1 MNLRPVK
8 IIALFVLVLMVIP
21 SSVVSGAKV
30 PLTANVGEAVLLSVE
45 AGEAN
50 GTSEDDEGLRANF
63 EKIAEKLLEHSERI
77 RERVNST
84 LEKRGVDEVPGEAR
98 ESLRLGLEALVQ
110 ARSLFEEG
118 NFEEAAQIAHQAM
131 NHFSAAF
138 RNIEETIPEEPDE
151 EEVKAETEEVVG
163 LKVAMER
170 AYAFLDKVEASAT
183 NLQDEGYGVDAIL
196 AELDNAKASLEQALT
211 LLDGGEV
218 SAAAR
223 AMAAAQG
230 TLGRSNGALNSVAKR
245 QKEKRTEGFLEQ
257 AQARARNLNG
267 TIVKLQT
274 RLMERNAISVRAAL
288 GATEK
293 KLERLRER
301 LGEDDLDD
309 VLDELEDAIEE
320 MDDELEDLNGNNTS
334 TMLKE
339 MNRVEARIRVLQRTE
354 ERLRN
359 KGEETPEIQI
369 RLNVSTALLEQIRL
383 QLEAGDLEA
392 LKELIEEAEESFKDA
407 RDEIQGSKV
416 SGIKER
422 MREKLKDLLETSEED
437 EPEEDDEFID
447 EIRELEKMI
456 ADLEDYMRRLA
467 AAGANATDV
476 EAELQRARNLLRE
489 AAELAGEDPEAAE
502 DLIDAAEE
510 AVNEIDDL
518 LEELEEM
525 SEGSETESEDEEEHE
540 GSKGETKGAN
550 QTTG

>member
-21 SSVVSGAKV
+21 SSVVSGAKA

-45 AGEAN
+45 SGEAN

-84 LEKRGVDEVPGEAR
+84 LEKRGVDEVPGEVR

-118 NFEEAAQIAHQAM
+118 NFEEAARIAHQAM

-163 LKVAMER
+163 LKVAIER
-170 AYAFLDKVEASAT
+170 AYIFLDKIESTAM
-183 NLQDEGYGVDAIL
+183 NLQEEVYNVDAVL
-196 AELDNAKASLEQALT
+196 AELDNARASLEQALA
-211 LLDGGEV
+211 LLDGGNV

-230 TLGRSNGALNSVAKR
+230 TLGRSNGALNSVMKR

-257 AQARARNLNG
+257 ARARARNLNG
-267 TIVKLQT
+267 TILKLQT
-274 RLMERNAISVRAAL
+274 RLMERNALSVRAAL

-359 KGEETPEIQI
+359 KGEETPEIQS

-407 RDEIQGSKV
+407 RDEIQDSKV

-422 MREKLKDLLETSEED
+422 MREKLKDMLETSEED
-437 EPEEDDEFID
+437 EPEEDDELID

-510 AVNEIDDL
+510 AVDEIDDL
-518 LEELEEM
+518 LEELEDM
-525 SEGSETESEDEEEHE
+525 SEGSETESEEEEEHE
-540 GSKGETKGAN
+540 VPKGETKGAN

>member
-21 SSVVSGAKV
+21 SSVVSGAKA

-84 LEKRGVDEVPGEAR
+84 LEKRGVDEVPGEVR

-118 NFEEAAQIAHQAM
+118 NFEEAARIAHQAM

-138 RNIEETIPEEPDE
+138 RNIEEKIPEEPDE
-151 EEVKAETEEVVG
+151 EEVKAETEVVG
-163 LKVAMER
+163 LKVAIER

-183 NLQDEGYGVDAIL
+183 NLQDEGYGVDTIL

-211 LLDGGEV
+211 LLDRGEV

-257 AQARARNLNG
+257 AWARARNLNG

-274 RLMERNAISVRAAL
+274 RLQERNALSVRAAL

-383 QLEAGDLEA
+383 RLEAGDLEA

-422 MREKLKDLLETSEED
+422 MREKLKDMLETFEED
-437 EPEEDDEFID
+437 EPEEDDELID
-447 EIRELEKMI
+447 EIRELKKMI

-489 AAELAGEDPEAAE
+489 AAELAGEYPEAAE

-510 AVNEIDDL
+510 AVDEIADL
-518 LEELEEM
+518 LEVLEDM
-525 SEGSETESEDEEEHE
+525 SEGSETESEEEEEHE
-540 GSKGETKGAN
+540 VPKGETKGAN

>member
-1 MNLRPVK
+1 
-8 IIALFVLVLMVIP
+8 
-21 SSVVSGAKV
+21 
-30 PLTANVGEAVLLSVE
+30 
-45 AGEAN
+45 
-50 GTSEDDEGLRANF
+50 
-63 EKIAEKLLEHSERI
+63 
-77 RERVNST
+77 
-84 LEKRGVDEVPGEAR
+84 
-98 ESLRLGLEALVQ
+98 
-110 ARSLFEEG
+110 
-118 NFEEAAQIAHQAM
+118 M

-163 LKVAMER
+163 LKVAIER
-170 AYAFLDKVEASAT
+170 AYIFLDKIESTAM
-183 NLQDEGYGVDAIL
+183 NLQEEVYNVDAVL
-196 AELDNAKASLEQALT
+196 AELDNARASLEQALA
-211 LLDGGEV
+211 LLDGGNV

-230 TLGRSNGALNSVAKR
+230 TLGRSNGALNSVMKR

-267 TIVKLQT
+267 TIIKLQT
-274 RLMERNAISVRAAL
+274 RLMERNALSVRAAL

-359 KGEETPEIQI
+359 KGEETPEIQS

-422 MREKLKDLLETSEED
+422 MREKLKDMLETSEED
-437 EPEEDDEFID
+437 EPEEDDELID

-489 AAELAGEDPEAAE
+489 AVELAGEDPEAAE

-510 AVNEIDDL
+510 AVDEIDDL
-518 LEELEEM
+518 LEELEDM
-525 SEGSETESEDEEEHE
+525 SEGSETESEEEEEHE
-540 GSKGETKGAN
+540 VPKGETKGAN

>member
-21 SSVVSGAKV
+21 SSVVLGAKA

-84 LEKRGVDEVPGEAR
+84 LEKRGVDEVPWEIR

-118 NFEEAAQIAHQAM
+118 NFEEAARIAHQAM

-163 LKVAMER
+163 LKVAIER
-170 AYAFLDKVEASAT
+170 AYIFLDKIESTAM
-183 NLQDEGYGVDAIL
+183 NLQEEVYNVDAVL
-196 AELDNAKASLEQALT
+196 AELDNARASLEQALA
-211 LLDGGEV
+211 LLDGGNV

-230 TLGRSNGALNSVAKR
+230 TLGRSNGALNSVMKR

-267 TIVKLQT
+267 TIIKLQT
-274 RLMERNAISVRAAL
+274 RLMERNALSVRAAL

-359 KGEETPEIQI
+359 KGEETPEIQS

-407 RDEIQGSKV
+407 RDEIQDSKV

-422 MREKLKDLLETSEED
+422 MREKLKDMLETSEED
-437 EPEEDDEFID
+437 EPEEDDELID

-510 AVNEIDDL
+510 AVDEIDDL
-518 LEELEEM
+518 LEELEDM
-525 SEGSETESEDEEEHE
+525 SEGSETESEEEEEHE
-540 GSKGETKGAN
+540 VPKGETKGAN

>member
-21 SSVVSGAKV
+21 SSVVSGAKA

-84 LEKRGVDEVPGEAR
+84 LEKRGVDEVPGEVR

-118 NFEEAAQIAHQAM
+118 NFEEAARIAHQAM

-163 LKVAMER
+163 LKVAIER
-170 AYAFLDKVEASAT
+170 AYIFLDKIESTAM
-183 NLQDEGYGVDAIL
+183 NLQEEVYNVDAVL
-196 AELDNAKASLEQALT
+196 AELDNARASLEQALA
-211 LLDGGEV
+211 LLDGGNV

-230 TLGRSNGALNSVAKR
+230 TLGRSNGALNSVMKR

-257 AQARARNLNG
+257 ARARARNLNG
-267 TIVKLQT
+267 TILKLQT
-274 RLMERNAISVRAAL
+274 RLMERNALSVRAAL

-359 KGEETPEIQI
+359 KGEETPEIQS

-407 RDEIQGSKV
+407 RDEIQDSKV

-422 MREKLKDLLETSEED
+422 MREKLKDMLETSEED
-437 EPEEDDEFID
+437 EPEEDDELID

-510 AVNEIDDL
+510 AVDEIDDL
-518 LEELEEM
+518 LEELEDM
-525 SEGSETESEDEEEHE
+525 SEGSETESEEEEEHE
-540 GSKGETKGAN
+540 VPKGETKGAN